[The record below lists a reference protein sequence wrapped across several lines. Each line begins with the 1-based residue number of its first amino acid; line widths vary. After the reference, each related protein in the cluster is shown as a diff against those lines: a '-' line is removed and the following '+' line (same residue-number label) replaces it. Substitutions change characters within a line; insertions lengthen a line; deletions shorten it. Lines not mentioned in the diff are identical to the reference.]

1 MNEIIDIIVKRYI
14 HQCEQN
20 VSLADVK
27 TLCKEHSYEELGYA
41 SLASMKAAV
50 SKKLGKIGFNK
61 KLYTKNLIKD
71 VYERI
76 DDVETLSK
84 DHIIS
89 VIQNELVQH
98 GLKYKTVRDLLQE
111 MNLSV
116 RQHHT
121 NASFERFKNLIAQGH
136 SYIYAVTESHLS
148 VHGEKRA
155 RSWFID
161 THQGD
166 ARETRKTR
174 RKERLHQY
182 LNLKDCILLSS
193 DEASLSRIW
202 TTIGFTFADGS
213 INDGSTAL
221 VITQTDGYYLSD
233 YCITSLLDH
242 SIEGNVGPELIMAH
256 SDHNDTAY
264 ENSKPVAR
272 AHLEDSHLAAF
283 LSELGIPENKE
294 RDVIHLSDKIL
305 SLPDKYFFSY
315 LAGLFAGDGCITR
328 GLTRGQISRLHLDFD
343 LHCEHFCNDVKAQIE
358 SRLGIP
364 MAIYSHKTKNNKE
377 HFKVSATTTWR
388 ALSLLFVMYY
398 YAPFHLERKTRKGDQ
413 LIREIIDNMPSYS
426 MLTLTLSGLESGQYS
441 LDELNDQLALLRQRA
456 ASRAE

>member
-1 MNEIIDIIVKRYI
+1 MSEIIDIIVKRYI
-14 HQCEQN
+14 NQCEQN
-20 VSLADVK
+20 VSMADVK
-27 TLCKEHSYEELGYA
+27 TLCDEYSYNELGYA
-41 SLASMKAAV
+41 SLDSMKSAV

-61 KLYTKNLIKD
+61 KRYTKSLIKD
-71 VYERI
+71 AYARI
-76 DDVETLSK
+76 DDVDVLSK

-89 VIQNELVQH
+89 VIQSDLAQH
-98 GLKYKTVRDLLQE
+98 ELKYKTVRDLLQE

-121 NASFERFKNLIAQGH
+121 NTSFEQFKNVIAQGH
-136 SYIYAVTESHLS
+136 SYIYAVNESDLS
-148 VHGEKRA
+148 AHREKRA
-155 RSWFID
+155 KSWFID
-161 THQGD
+161 THNGD
-166 ARETRKTR
+166 ERETRKTR
-174 RKERLHQY
+174 RKDRLHQY
-182 LNLKDCILLSS
+182 LNLKDYILLSS

-213 INDGSTAL
+213 ISDGSTVL
-221 VITQTDGYYLSD
+221 VITQTDGFYLSD
-233 YCITSLLDH
+233 YCIPSLLNH
-242 SIEGNVGPELIMAH
+242 SIEGNVGPKLIIAH

-272 AHLEDSHLAAF
+272 AHLEDSYLAAF

-294 RDVIHLSDKIL
+294 QDVIQLSDKIL

-328 GLTRGQISRLHLDFD
+328 GGKGRLHLSFD
-343 LHCEHFCNDVKAQIE
+343 LHCEQFCNDVKTQIK

-364 MAIYSHKTKNNKE
+364 MKVYSHKTKNNKE

-398 YAPFHLERKTRKGDQ
+398 YAPFHLERKTQKGDQ
-413 LIREIIDNMPSYS
+413 LIREVIDNVPSYS

-441 LDELNDQLALLRQRA
+441 LDELNNQLVFLRRMA
-456 ASRAE
+456 ASKTEK